1 MNVWTLAEGGSV
13 SDAAQHTLAE
23 VIGRVGSAEFSTQ
36 ALHDINR
43 TMAVGSWSAYRTFPR
58 TTPVCYLSNSFERRD
73 TTSSCFLAYRQG
85 IYRRDRTFDA
95 LDASKPGQRVT
106 VIHLA
111 ATDVSN
117 PDHRRAIYEHHALR
131 ERLSVAKL
139 GTDGSILS
147 VNLYRHLDQPGYRE
161 LDLQLFES
169 MARGLL
175 ASVER
180 QIALTHATGD
190 RPAPL
195 PALDASG
202 RRESQLDMYRMHRS
216 ALLELV
222 PDLPSRELDV
232 CLRLLRGMS
241 HDGIACDLGISVTT
255 VKTYRNR
262 AFARMD
268 IHHNNEL
275 FALVLQ
281 TRNMRQCGAIGQN
294 D

>member
-1 MNVWTLAEGGSV
+1 MNVWTLTEGGSV
-13 SDAAQHTLAE
+13 SDAAQHTLAQ
-23 VIGRVGSAEFSTQ
+23 VIARVGSADFSTQ

-43 TMAVGSWSAYRTFPR
+43 TMAVGSWSAYRTYPR

-85 IYRRDRTFDA
+85 IYRRDRTFEA
-95 LDASKPGQRVT
+95 LDASAPGKRVT

-111 ATDVSN
+111 AADVSN
-117 PDHRRAIYEHHALR
+117 LDHRRAIYEHHALR
-131 ERLSVAKL
+131 ERLSVARL
-139 GTDGSILS
+139 DTDGSILA

-180 QIALTHATGD
+180 QITLTRATG
-190 RPAPL
+190 
-195 PALDASG
+195 G
-202 RRESQLDMYRMHRS
+202 GSQLNMQGTQEIYRG
-216 ALLELV
+216 ALLELA
-222 PDLPSRELDV
+222 PDLSSRELEV

-281 TRNMRQCGAIGQN
+281 TRNMRRCGAIGQN